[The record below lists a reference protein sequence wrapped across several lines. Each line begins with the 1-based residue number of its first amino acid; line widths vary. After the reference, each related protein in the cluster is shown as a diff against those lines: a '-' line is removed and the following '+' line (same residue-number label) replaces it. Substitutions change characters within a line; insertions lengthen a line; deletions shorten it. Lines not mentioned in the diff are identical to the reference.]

1 MRYFDLHCDTLF
13 EMEKRGEG
21 FFNMG
26 ALAVSFENAA
36 LFDKYARVMAI
47 WTKSGISDDEAYDH
61 YKAVVSHM
69 KNSMDDRVALCRT
82 HGDLIAAQSAGKIPF
97 FLAVEGATLLG
108 GDVSRLDTL
117 NKDGVRFLTLT
128 WKDDGCIGGSWNTED
143 GLSDFGRKVVTR
155 SAELGITVDLSH
167 ASHKMMADVFEMAKT
182 LPLRVIAT
190 HSNCDALCPH
200 GRNLTDAEAKNI
212 AALGG
217 IVGISFTPGHLNSSG
232 TADISDIVA
241 HAKHYLSLGLENSL
255 SIGADFDG
263 IVNLPRGIINEKNIV
278 DVERAMKEAGIP
290 AEIVEKI
297 FWHNAENFIKR
308 NM

>member
-47 WTKSGISDDEAYDH
+47 WTKSGISDDEAYDR

-69 KNSMDDRVALCRT
+69 KNCMDDRVALCRT

-97 FLAVEGATLLG
+97 FLAVEGATLLS
-108 GDVSRLDTL
+108 GDISRLDTL
-117 NKDGVRFLTLT
+117 YADGVRFLTLT

-167 ASHKMMADVFEMAKT
+167 ASHKMMADVFDMAKT

-190 HSNCDALCPH
+190 HSNSDALCPH
-200 GRNLTDAEAKNI
+200 GRNLTDAEARQI

-217 IVGISFTPGHLNSSG
+217 IVGISFTPGHLNPSG

-241 HAKHYLSLGLENSL
+241 HAEHYLSLGLENSL

-278 DVERAMKEAGIP
+278 DVENAMKKAGIP
-290 AEIVEKI
+290 ALTVDKI
-297 FWHNAENFIKR
+297 FWQNAENFIKKY
-308 NM
+308 M

>member
-108 GDVSRLDTL
+108 GDISRLDTL

-128 WKDDGCIGGSWNTED
+128 WKDDGCIGGSWNTD
-143 GLSDFGRKVVTR
+143 GGLSPFGFEVVAR
-155 SAELGITVDLSH
+155 CAELGITVDLSH
-167 ASHKMMADVFEMAKT
+167 ASHKMMADVFDMAET

-190 HSNCDALCPH
+190 HSNSDALCPH
-200 GRNLTDAEAKNI
+200 GRNLTDAEARKI
-212 AALGG
+212 ASLGV
-217 IVGISFTPGHLNSSG
+217 VGISFTPGHLDPSG
-232 TADISDIVA
+232 SADVSDIVA
-241 HAKHYLSLGLENSL
+241 HAKHYLSIGLENAL
-255 SIGADFDG
+255 CIGADFDG
-263 IVNLPRGIINEKNIV
+263 IVNLPRGVINEKNII
-278 DVERAMKEAGIP
+278 DVAAAFEKAGVP
-290 AEIVEKI
+290 ADIREKI
-297 FWHNAENFIKR
+297 FWKNAEDFIKR

>member
-1 MRYFDLHCDTLF
+1 MCFPSVNRYGPNSFVPGLNGCSYTPGLIKHQS
-13 EMEKRGEG
+13 RGGYQQRPQGEG
-21 FFNMG
+21 G
-26 ALAVSFENAA
+26 
-36 LFDKYARVMAI
+36 Y
-47 WTKSGISDDEAYDH
+47 
-61 YKAVVSHM
+61 
-69 KNSMDDRVALCRT
+69 
-82 HGDLIAAQSAGKIPF
+82 P
-97 FLAVEGATLLG
+97 
-108 GDVSRLDTL
+108 
-117 NKDGVRFLTLT
+117 
-128 WKDDGCIGGSWNTED
+128 
-143 GLSDFGRKVVTR
+143 
-155 SAELGITVDLSH
+155 
-167 ASHKMMADVFEMAKT
+167 
-182 LPLRVIAT
+182 
-190 HSNCDALCPH
+190 NCDALCPH

>member
-1 MRYFDLHCDTLF
+1 MKYFDLHCDTLF
-13 EMEKRGEG
+13 EMKGRGED
-21 FFNMG
+21 FFNGG

-36 LFDKYARVMAI
+36 LFEKYARIMAI
-47 WTKSGISDDEAYDH
+47 WTRAGLSDDDAYLLYRDTVA
-61 YKAVVSHM
+61 YMKEHM
-69 KNSMDDRVALCRT
+69 DGRVAQCRT
-82 HGDLIAAQSAGKIPF
+82 HADLIAAQSAGKIPF

-108 GDVSRLDTL
+108 GDISRLDTL
-117 NKDGVRFLTLT
+117 YADGVRFLTLT
-128 WKDDGCIGGSWNTED
+128 WKDDGCIGGSWNTDD
-143 GLSDFGRKVVTR
+143 GLSDFGRKVV
-155 SAELGITVDLSH
+155 SKCAKLGITVDLSH

-190 HSNCDALCPH
+190 HSNSDALCPH
-200 GRNLTDAEAKNI
+200 GRNLTDAEAKKI

-241 HAKHYLSLGLENSL
+241 HAGHYLSLGLENSL

-263 IVNLPRGIINEKNIV
+263 IVNLPRGVINEKNII
-278 DVERAMKEAGIP
+278 DVEKAMEKAGIP
-290 AEIVEKI
+290 AAVREKI
-297 FWHNAENFIKR
+297 FWQNAEDFIKR